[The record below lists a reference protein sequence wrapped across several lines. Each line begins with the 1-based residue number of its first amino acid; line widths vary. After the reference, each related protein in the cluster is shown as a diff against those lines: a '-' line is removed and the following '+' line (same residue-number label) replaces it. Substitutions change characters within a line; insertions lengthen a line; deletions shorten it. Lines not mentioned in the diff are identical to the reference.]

1 MMTCLEGFV
10 SQLLLHKVYFI
21 QDGAILRKGEIGGE
35 ESEKPFSARMC

>member
-21 QDGAILRKGEIGGE
+21 QDGAILRKEKLGERRVK
-35 ESEKPFSARMC
+35 SLSLPKMC